1 MSQVLPSEFANLA
14 PFCAK
19 WLRPT
24 EAQRNEV
31 RINSSMEEIRAFY
44 DVAFP
49 QFDAIIQHLNR
60 FPLGDLPSAEQNLLN
75 LMFAFVEASTPVE
88 RFNSPI
94 VTKTF
99 PPQRF
104 KIHED
109 VDHMDTGW

>member
-1 MSQVLPSEFANLA
+1 MTNQLPAAFADLE

-31 RINSSMEEIRAFY
+31 RIDSGMQEIRAFY
-44 DVAFP
+44 DVVFP

-60 FPLGDLPSAEQNLLN
+60 FPLGDLPPAEQNLLG

-99 PPQRF
+99 PPERF
-104 KIHED
+104 LIHED
-109 VDHMDTGW
+109 LGRSGGW